1 MTKAGGGGGGTSAYN
16 SDACTL
22 QTGSSASRG
31 VDPYIEVE
39 YTSASATGT
48 QVTTTTTV
56 SGAQAKTLR
65 LKRDT
70 VGIHTV
76 QCKISHPTAVNNPAS
91 SSTRENYPIW
101 TDKVEFSALS
111 AVNLTRSNLTYEI
124 TKDGSEGNHKTE
136 TVNLF
141 VQPMTLAGSSTSP
154 DNVTRNIHV
163 YPPEEDIQVK
173 ITMSAAAGQ
182 GFNGN
187 KGGQGGVTI
196 FTYTLL
202 KNTEYTFK
210 LGCTVEPTA
219 SIGRGGAGAYFYE
232 GGRLLVCCGGGG
244 ASGWEERQAG
254 DSAVG
259 FCDGGHGGGAGI
271 AGLPGNGSDAG
282 AGGRAV
288 RTGELEAQGLHFV
301 DHSQDQLDK
310 IASVG
315 YATRYHHEQGYRLG
329 HGQGTP
335 GGKVASCTQGIYWK
349 NQGVGPCETVGVGK
363 FKNALGKIQYNTS
376 SLVRRGYKADNVNY
390 GYRHNGG
397 NSTVQFGGTFVGGGG
412 AGAYGGTSC
421 SPGNFRKSGGGGGSG
436 YTNGSV
442 NILHTQVG
450 GNINPQASALIELL
464 TSDNEKWVNVVRGV

>member
-1 MTKAGGGGGGTSAYN
+1 MSKAGGGQGGTSAYN
-16 SDACTL
+16 SNAVTL
-22 QTGSSASRG
+22 QTASSAATG

-39 YTSASATGT
+39 YTSASATGKT
-48 QVTTTTTV
+48 VTTTTTV
-56 SGAQAKTLR
+56 SGAQSKTLR
-65 LKRDT
+65 VKRDT

-76 QCKISHPTAVNNPAS
+76 QCKVSHPTAVNNPAS
-91 SSTRENYPIW
+91 SDTRDNDPIW

-124 TKDGSEGNHKTE
+124 TKDDSSGVHRVE

-141 VQPMTLAGSSTSP
+141 VQPLTLAGTP
-154 DNVTRNIHV
+154 TNNNATRNIHV
-163 YPPEEDIQVK
+163 YPPEEDITVK
-173 ITMSAAAGQ
+173 ITMSGSAGE

-187 KGGQGGVTI
+187 KGGQGGMSI

-202 KNTEYTFK
+202 KNHEYTFK

-244 ASGWEERQAG
+244 ASGFEARQAG

-271 AGLPGNGSDAG
+271 AGLPGNGTDAG

-288 RTGELEAQGLHFV
+288 RTGELPAQGLHFV
-301 DHSQDQLDK
+301 DHSQDQLDQ
-310 IASVG
+310 IRSVS
-315 YATRYHHEQGYRLG
+315 YATAYHNQVLGYRLG
-329 HGQGTP
+329 FGQGTP
-335 GGKVASCTQGIYWK
+335 GGKVESCTTGMYWRKQGIS
-349 NQGVGPCETVGVGK
+349 PCEYMGYDK
-363 FKNALGKIQYNTS
+363 FRNDIGTKQINTS
-376 SLVRRGYKADNVNY
+376 ASVLRGYKADTENF

-421 SPGNFRKSGGGGGSG
+421 SPSNFRKSGGGGGSG

-442 NILHTQVG
+442 NMLFSQVG
-450 GNINPQASALIELL
+450 GNVNPEASALIELL